1 MNVDLLELARLTL
14 TQPRQGLRAV
24 LNLGLP
30 RGAGTAGLVLMAVLS
45 ALLLHLSVRVSPMMA
60 GDNMMEALI
69 GSPFRTA
76 IIQAVV
82 LMVTAFLVYRIGRAF
97 GGRGSVDEAIL
108 AMVWLQTI
116 LVALQALQLLS
127 LILLP
132 PLASLIGLL
141 SGFLFL
147 WLLTQFIAEL
157 HGFQSAAKVFFG
169 VIVTFLLATIALSFL
184 LVAIIGPEAF
194 VNV

>member
-1 MNVDLLELARLTL
+1 MSVNLLELARLTL
-14 TQPRQGLRAV
+14 TQPRQGLRSV

-45 ALLLHLSVRVSPMMA
+45 ALLLHLSLRISPVPA
-60 GDNMMEALI
+60 GNEMMEQLI

-76 IIQAVV
+76 IVQAVV
-82 LMVTAFLVYRIGRAF
+82 LMGTALLVYRIGRAF
-97 GGRGSVDEAIL
+97 GGRGTIEEAIL

-116 LVALQALQLLS
+116 LVALQGLQLLA

-132 PLASLIGLL
+132 PLASLIGML
-141 SGFLFL
+141 SGALFL
-147 WLLTQFIAEL
+147 WLMTQFITEL

-169 VIVTFLLATIALSFL
+169 VIVTFILATFVISFL
-184 LVAIIGPEAF
+184 LIAIIGPGAF
-194 VNV
+194 GNV